1 MSGIDEINKFNEAR
15 RINAELMRIN
25 NHNISE
31 NHTLRKFLTLKQL
44 ATILGDDD
52 KPIDETTIRNWCR
65 PSYEQANGFKLRR
78 FKIGGKIL
86 FLDDD
91 VLDFIEQ
98 CSGRTVPRS
107 E

>member
-1 MSGIDEINKFNEAR
+1 MSGIEEINKFNEAR
-15 RINAELMRIN
+15 RINAELVKIN

-44 ATILGDDD
+44 ATLLGDDD

-65 PSYEQANGFKLRR
+65 PSYEQANGFKLKR
-78 FKIGGKIL
+78 FKIGGKLL

-98 CSGRTVPRS
+98 CSGRTVLRS
-107 E
+107 K